1 MSLDNAFL
9 EIIPLGNVPTEATVV
24 TPKMLEIIENNHKNQ
39 KKTLIFYNRRG
50 SASAWICRDC
60 GFFDRCDNCDIALSY
75 HTFPRKRLVCHQC
88 NIIHEV
94 TFSCPKCHGQNF
106 STVGTG
112 IEEVARSLEK
122 NSKLSVSIIDSDHIS
137 RNSDIFS
144 ALDNS
149 EIILS
154 TSLGALLSN
163 NRIGAVIFA
172 LFELNFSI
180 PEYNLEE
187 ELFAQLTY
195 IKKQQKPLYIQTF
208 SPEHPMLQALVFGN
222 FRTYFDRLKTERKK
236 FSYPPFVDFV
246 TIYIHH
252 REKNSVQNM
261 ISGLME
267 HIHECDTSET
277 FVAFDRDIWEKSHG
291 EWLQKIIL
299 K

>member
-1 MSLDNAFL
+1 MSLDSGFI
-9 EIIPLGNVPTEATVV
+9 EILPLGNVPAEATVV
-24 TPKMLEIIENNHKNQ
+24 TPKMLEIIENNSQNR

-60 GFFDRCDNCDIALSY
+60 GFFERCENCDIALSY

-88 NIIHEV
+88 NMIHEV
-94 TFSCPKCHGQNF
+94 MIFCPKCHGNHF
-106 STVGTG
+106 ATVGVG
-112 IEEVARSLEK
+112 IEEVARAIEK
-122 NSKLSVSIIDSDHIS
+122 NTKLSVGILDSDHIKKS
-137 RNSDIFS
+137 FEIPILIEKSD
-144 ALDNS
+144 
-149 EIILS
+149 IILS
-154 TSLGALLSN
+154 TSLGSLISHDS
-163 NRIGAVIFA
+163 IGAVIFA

-180 PEYNLEE
+180 PEYDLEE
-187 ELFAQLTY
+187 ELFAQVSY

-208 SPEHPMLQALVFGN
+208 SPEHPMLQILVFEN
-222 FRTYFDRLKTERKK
+222 FRTYLDRLKSERKR

-246 TIYIHH
+246 SIYIHH
-252 REKNSVQNM
+252 REKTAVQNM

-267 HIHECDTSET
+267 RISELDTSET